1 MTIIEVTDNAIQ
13 RLLKKKTE
21 DNFEYIRIGIT
32 GGSCAGFQYIFDS
45 VSEK

>member
-21 DNFEYIRIGIT
+21 DNFEYIRLVIT
-32 GGSCAGFQYIFDS
+32 GDGCALYVF
-45 VSEK
+45 